1 MIIGKKEFNT
11 TNGKSYVMGILN
23 VTPDSFS
30 DGGKY
35 NTQENAIKQVERMLQ
50 EGVDIIDIGGESTR
64 PGYEK
69 ISEEEEIKR
78 IIPIITEVK
87 KRFDVPISVDTYKW
101 KVAEA
106 AIEAGA
112 DLINDIWGLRYYEDS
127 EHQMA
132 RVVAKAKVPVCI
144 MHNRTDVAE
153 CNDAK
158 AYWDILEQDLK
169 ESLSIAKEAGIA
181 KNQIMLDPG
190 VGFAKTFEQNM
201 WCIPGCKRLVE
212 MGYPVLLGISNKS
225 VIGNI
230 TELPVDQRTEGTV
243 ALNVLGRQYGCCFFR
258 VHNVQATR
266 RALDVTDRILCED
279 I

>member
-35 NTQENAIKQVERMLQ
+35 ETQENAIKQVERMLQ

-112 DLINDIWGLRYYEDS
+112 DLINDIWGLRYYEDP

-132 RVVAKAKVPVCI
+132 RVVARAKVPVCI

-243 ALNVLGRQYGCCFFR
+243 ALNVLG
-258 VHNVQATR
+258 
-266 RALDVTDRILCED
+266 
-279 I
+279 